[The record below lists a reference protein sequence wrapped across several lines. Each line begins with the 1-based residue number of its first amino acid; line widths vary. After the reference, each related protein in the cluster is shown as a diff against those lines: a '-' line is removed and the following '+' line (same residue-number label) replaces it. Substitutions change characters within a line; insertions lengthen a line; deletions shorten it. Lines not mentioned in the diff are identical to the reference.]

1 MGVSLP
7 LWFIYR
13 THTSASLAINGFPTA
28 IMMACA
34 VAILPDKECSRTE
47 DVLWGVSLRLRE
59 DHSGGNGNVR
69 VV

>member
-1 MGVSLP
+1 
-7 LWFIYR
+7 
-13 THTSASLAINGFPTA
+13 
-28 IMMACA
+28 MMACA